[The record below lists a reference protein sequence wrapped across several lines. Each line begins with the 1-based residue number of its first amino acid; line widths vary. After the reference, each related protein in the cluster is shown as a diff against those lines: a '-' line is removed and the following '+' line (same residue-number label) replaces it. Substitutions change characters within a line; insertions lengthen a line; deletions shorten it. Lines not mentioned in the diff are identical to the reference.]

1 MELLDP
7 RLAAIAGV
15 GAAVVG
21 SERVR
26 RTIGRGVGYAASGV
40 ATVAAPVVRPV
51 VGAGRDI
58 VEEAR
63 STASHD
69 GARANRAK
77 AGGSTAQ
84 RTTPRSRSRSRRP
97 ASSK

>member
-40 ATVAAPVVRPV
+40 ATVAGPVVRPV
-51 VGAGRDI
+51 VDAGRDI

-63 STASHD
+63 NTASHD
-69 GARANRAK
+69 GARPE
-77 AGGSTAQ
+77 GTTA
-84 RTTPRSRSRSRRP
+84 RRSTPRSRSRSPRAAR
-97 ASSK
+97 SK